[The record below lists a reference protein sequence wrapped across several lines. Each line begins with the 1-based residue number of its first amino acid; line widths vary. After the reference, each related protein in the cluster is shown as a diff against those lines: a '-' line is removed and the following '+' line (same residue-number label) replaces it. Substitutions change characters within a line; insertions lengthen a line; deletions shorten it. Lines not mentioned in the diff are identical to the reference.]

1 MKNRFLLMML
11 AVVGIIFVGRVLT
24 VRRQSEDSAI
34 DDSEPEVYENLR
46 SNILG
51 LIDDMESEGLNAT
64 APEDLLSI
72 EPFELDPEN
81 EELGGIY

>member
-1 MKNRFLLMML
+1 MKKKYLLMML

-24 VRRQSEDSAI
+24 VRRQSRDSDI
-34 DDSEPEVYENLR
+34 DDTKPEVYEDLR

-51 LIDDMESEGLNAT
+51 LIDEIESEGLNAT

>member
-1 MKNRFLLMML
+1 LKKKYLLMML

-24 VRRQSEDSAI
+24 VRRQSGDSDI
-34 DDSEPEVYENLR
+34 DDTEPEVYEDLR

-51 LIDDMESEGLNAT
+51 LIDEMESEGLNAT

-72 EPFELDPEN
+72 ELFELDPEN

>member
-1 MKNRFLLMML
+1 MKNKFLLMML
-11 AVVGIIFVGRVLT
+11 AVVGIILVGGVLT
-24 VRRQSEDSAI
+24 TRRQPGDSTI
-34 DDSEPEVYENLR
+34 DDTEPEVYEDLR

-51 LIDDMESEGLNAT
+51 MIDEMDAEGLNAT